1 MTAVPESDILS
12 DAELAVAAAAGDRAA
27 FAGIY
32 DRYADRLH
40 DFCIGMLRD
49 RNAAADCVQD
59 TFCTAATRLDSLRDP
74 DKLRPWLYAIA
85 RNEALR
91 CIRARRREQPSDEL
105 PDATSSEPGPDALAA
120 RSELAELVA
129 QAAGG
134 LSDRDRTVLELTYR
148 HGLDGPELAEA
159 LGVSAASART
169 LTHRLRETVERSL
182 GALLVVRNA
191 RAGHGCAELASSVQ
205 DWDGQFTVLTRKR
218 VARHIDSCDT
228 CESARS
234 KMVNR
239 EALLGAAPVF
249 IPAPDGLRDRTLDNI
264 QLCSASSTLTGAGA
278 GVASGGRSHAT
289 SDQAHGAQE
298 PDDVRD
304 SADAATVSAAAA
316 LAPGLPTPEATT
328 VDPGADRDRR
338 RRRGLLLLVFLL
350 AAALFAALWLAISWR
365 FASDAPSSPA
375 GVTAT
380 SSQPSPSPAAT
391 SSAPSTVPSATPLPP
406 PPVVRTAVP
415 PPPVVRT
422 TVPAAPP
429 QTYLPQTPPFIP
441 PAPPA
446 ENPAAPAASEAPPPP
461 EPIIEPIIDPIIEP
475 PVVSVPVVPRPG
487 PVGTP
492 PVSGSVGGG
501 PSGGGGSGGVAPG
514 WGGWGGITGS
524 GAGTS
529 GTGTGPFGGS
539 GGTSNPAGGTSG
551 STGGTSG
558 STGGTSGS
566 TGSTGGSSDT
576 SPPR

>member
-1 MTAVPESDILS
+1 MTAVPESAILS
-12 DAELAVAAAAGDRAA
+12 DAELAVAAAAGDREA

-134 LSDRDRTVLELTYR
+134 LSERDRTVLELTYR

-218 VARHIDSCDT
+218 VARHIDSCGT
-228 CESARS
+228 CETARATL
-234 KMVNR
+234 VNK

-249 IPAPDGLRDRTLDNI
+249 VPAPEGLRERTMDNI
-264 QLCSASSTLTGAGA
+264 QLCSASSALTGAGA
-278 GVASGGRSHAT
+278 GAGRSPATADRAHGGRE
-289 SDQAHGAQE
+289 SDEVGDE
-298 PDDVRD
+298 DGTVE
-304 SADAATVSAAAA
+304 VSAGAASA
-316 LAPGLPTPEATT
+316 IALPTGEATA
-328 VDPGADRDRR
+328 VEPERR
-338 RRRGLLLLVFLL
+338 RRRGLLLLWFLL
-350 AAALFAALWLAISWR
+350 GAALVAALWVAVSWR
-365 FASDAPSSPA
+365 FPADAPSSPA

-380 SSQPSPSPAAT
+380 SSRPSPAPAAT
-391 SSAPSTVPSATPLPP
+391 SSAPSTAPSTTPLPP
-406 PPVVRTAVP
+406 PPVVP
-415 PPPVVRT
+415 PPAVRT

-429 QTYLPQTPPFIP
+429 PTNRPQTPPSFIP

-446 ENPAAPAASEAPPPP
+446 ENPAPAASEAPPPP
-461 EPIIEPIIDPIIEP
+461 APIIEPTIVP
-475 PVVSVPVVPRPG
+475 PVVSVPVVPP
-487 PVGTP
+487 PAPIEIEIP
-492 PVSGSVGGG
+492 PVVGSIGGG
-501 PSGGGGSGGVAPG
+501 ASSGGSEGAGTSGPGGRGGPG
-514 WGGWGGITGS
+514 S
-524 GAGTS
+524 GTS
-529 GTGTGPFGGS
+529 GTGTSGGGTSGGGTSGGGTSGTGTS
-539 GGTSNPAGGTSG
+539 GGTTNPAGGPGGPTGSTSG
-551 STGGTSG
+551 GSTSG
-558 STGGTSGS
+558 
-566 TGSTGGSSDT
+566 GSTGGSSDT
-576 SPPR
+576 RPR

>member
-105 PDATSSEPGPDALAA
+105 PEATSSEPGPDALAA

-191 RAGHGCAELASSVQ
+191 RAGHGCAELAASVQ

-218 VARHIDSCDT
+218 VARHIDSCVT
-228 CESARS
+228 CEAARV
-234 KMVNR
+234 KLVNR
-239 EALLGAAPVF
+239 EALLGASAVF
-249 IPAPDGLRDRTLDNI
+249 IPAPDGLRKRTMDNI
-264 QLCSASSTLTGAGA
+264 QLCSASSALTGSGAGA
-278 GVASGGRSHAT
+278 GRGHAA
-289 SDQAHGAQE
+289 SDQAHGGQE
-298 PDDVRD
+298 SDEGRD
-304 SADAATVSAAAA
+304 SAGAATISAAGSS
-316 LAPGLPTPEATT
+316 APGLPTGEAATI
-328 VDPGADRDRR
+328 DPDRR
-338 RRRGLLLLVFLL
+338 RRRGLLLLLFLL
-350 AAALFAALWLAISWR
+350 AAALFAALWVALSWR
-365 FASDAPSSPA
+365 FPSDAPSSPA

-380 SSQPSPSPAAT
+380 SSQPSPAPAAT
-391 SSAPSTVPSATPLPP
+391 SRAPSTVASTTPLPP
-406 PPVVRTAVP
+406 PPVV

-422 TVPAAPP
+422 TVPAEPP
-429 QTYLPQTPPFIP
+429 PTYLPQKPQPYVP

-446 ENPAAPAASEAPPPP
+446 ENPAPAPPAPSPP
-461 EPIIEPIIDPIIEP
+461 PAPIIEPTIVP
-475 PVVSVPVVPRPG
+475 PVVSVPVVPP
-487 PVGTP
+487 PAPIEIEIP
-492 PVSGSVGGG
+492 PVLGSIGGG
-501 PSGGGGSGGVAPG
+501 ASGGGSSGAGTSGGG
-514 WGGWGGITGS
+514 RSGS

-529 GTGTGPFGGS
+529 GTGTPGTSGGTTNPTGGTTNPT
-539 GGTSNPAGGTSG
+539 GGTSNPTGGPGGSTSG
-551 STGGTSG
+551 
-558 STGGTSGS
+558 
-566 TGSTGGSSDT
+566 TGGST
-576 SPPR
+576 SGPPR

>member
-191 RAGHGCAELASSVQ
+191 RAGRGCAELAASVQ

-218 VARHIDSCDT
+218 VARHIDSCVT
-228 CESARS
+228 CETARV
-234 KMVNR
+234 KLVNR
-239 EALLGAAPVF
+239 EALLGASAVF
-249 IPAPDGLRDRTLDNI
+249 IPAPDGLRKRTLDNV
-264 QLCSASSTLTGAGA
+264 QLCSASSGLTGAGA
-278 GVASGGRSHAT
+278 GAARGHVAS
-289 SDQAHGAQE
+289 DEAHGGQE
-298 PDDVRD
+298 SAEGRD
-304 SADAATVSAAAA
+304 TAGAATISAAGAS
-316 LAPGLPTPEATT
+316 APGLPTGEAAT
-328 VDPGADRDRR
+328 VDPDRR
-338 RRRGLLLLVFLL
+338 RRRGLLLLSFLL
-350 AAALFAALWLAISWR
+350 AAALFAALWVALSWR
-365 FASDAPSSPA
+365 FTTDAPSAPA

-380 SSQPSPSPAAT
+380 SSRPSPAPAAT
-391 SSAPSTVPSATPLPP
+391 SRTPSPAPSATPLPP
-406 PPVVRTAVP
+406 APVLRTAVP
-415 PPPVVRT
+415 P
-422 TVPAAPP
+422 APP
-429 QTYLPQTPPFIP
+429 PTYVPPKPPPFIP
-441 PAPPA
+441 PAPVA
-446 ENPAAPAASEAPPPP
+446 ENPAPAAAPPAAETPPPP
-461 EPIIEPIIDPIIEP
+461 PPAPIIEVTSVP
-475 PVVSVPVVPRPG
+475 PVVDVPVVPRPA
-487 PVGTP
+487 PVEIP
-492 PVSGSVGGG
+492 PILGSLGGG
-501 PSGGGGSGGVAPG
+501 ASGGGSPGPGTSGT
-514 WGGWGGITGS
+514 GGRGGS

-529 GTGTGPFGGS
+529 DTGTSGTGTSGTGTHSTS
-539 GGTSNPAGGTSG
+539 GGTSNPTGGTGG
-551 STGGTSG
+551 STGGPAG
-558 STGGTSGS
+558 STV
-566 TGSTGGSSDT
+566 
-576 SPPR
+576 PR

>member
-264 QLCSASSTLTGAGA
+264 QLCSAST
-278 GVASGGRSHAT
+278 
-289 SDQAHGAQE
+289 
-298 PDDVRD
+298 
-304 SADAATVSAAAA
+304 
-316 LAPGLPTPEATT
+316 
-328 VDPGADRDRR
+328 
-338 RRRGLLLLVFLL
+338 
-350 AAALFAALWLAISWR
+350 
-365 FASDAPSSPA
+365 
-375 GVTAT
+375 
-380 SSQPSPSPAAT
+380 PSPA
-391 SSAPSTVPSATPLPP
+391 P
-406 PPVVRTAVP
+406 
-415 PPPVVRT
+415 
-422 TVPAAPP
+422 
-429 QTYLPQTPPFIP
+429 
-441 PAPPA
+441 
-446 ENPAAPAASEAPPPP
+446 
-461 EPIIEPIIDPIIEP
+461 
-475 PVVSVPVVPRPG
+475 
-487 PVGTP
+487 
-492 PVSGSVGGG
+492 
-501 PSGGGGSGGVAPG
+501 APG
-514 WGGWGGITGS
+514 WQAAVAAMPPRIRPTAPRS
-524 GAGTS
+524 RMTS
-529 GTGTGPFGGS
+529 ATVPTLQRYPRPQRWRPDCRPRRQRRLTPEPTGTGAVAGDFSCWCSYWPLRCSPLCGWPSPGGS
-539 GGTSNPAGGTSG
+539 
-551 STGGTSG
+551 
-558 STGGTSGS
+558 
-566 TGSTGGSSDT
+566 
-576 SPPR
+576 PRTLPRRRQV

>member
-12 DAELAVAAAAGDRAA
+12 DADLAVAAAMGDREA

-159 LGVSAASART
+159 LGVSAAGART

-182 GALLVVRNA
+182 GALLVVRSA
-191 RAGHGCAELASSVQ
+191 RAGHGCAQLASAIQ

-218 VARHIDSCDT
+218 VTRHIDSCLT
-228 CESARS
+228 CEAARA
-234 KMVNR
+234 KLVNR
-239 EALLGAAPVF
+239 EALLGASAVF
-249 IPAPDGLRDRTLDNI
+249 IPAPDGLRKRTLDNI
-264 QLCSASSTLTGAGA
+264 QLCSASSALSDAAAGA
-278 GVASGGRSHAT
+278 GRSHAG
-289 SDQAHGAQE
+289 SGQAHGGRE
-298 PDDVRD
+298 SDGVRD
-304 SADAATVSAAAA
+304 NAGAATDSAAAA
-316 LAPGLPTPEATT
+316 SAIGLPIEEVTT
-328 VDPGADRDRR
+328 QRR
-338 RRRGLLLLVFLL
+338 RRRGLLLLWFLLGAALL
-350 AAALFAALWLAISWR
+350 AALWVTMSWR
-365 FASDAPSSPA
+365 FAADAPSAPA

-380 SSQPSPSPAAT
+380 SARPNPPPAAT
-391 SSAPSTVPSATPLPP
+391 STTPVP
-406 PPVVRTAVP
+406 PPVARTTGPTA

-429 QTYLPQTPPFIP
+429 PTFTP
-441 PAPPA
+441 PAPVA
-446 ENPAAPAASEAPPPP
+446 ENPAPVASAAPPPP
-461 EPIIEPIIDPIIEP
+461 APIVAPTIVP
-475 PVVSVPVVPRPG
+475 PVVSLPVVPVVPP
-487 PVGTP
+487 PAPIEIEIP
-492 PVSGSVGGG
+492 PVLGSIGGG
-501 PSGGGGSGGVAPG
+501 PAGAGAGTTGPGGR
-514 WGGWGGITGS
+514 TGS
-524 GAGTS
+524 GSGTS
-529 GTGTGPFGGS
+529 GTGTPGGGTS
-539 GGTSNPAGGTSG
+539 NGGTSGGGTSNPTGGLGG
-551 STGGTSG
+551 STAPK
-558 STGGTSGS
+558 
-566 TGSTGGSSDT
+566 GGSSDT
-576 SPPR
+576 SVPR